1 VFRASSSYYFFSE
14 PTGNPQMPDPVRP
27 FDPVIDQSEQTA
39 DRFVIG
45 DTQFPEVHAAYKRA
59 LACFWVA
66 ESIDLGTDYSG
77 FEKLSADE
85 KNFILMVLAF
95 FAGSDGIVLEN
106 LAGRFY
112 VDAQL
117 PEVRLFYGLQIAIEN
132 IHAETY
138 AELLR
143 VYEKDAAK
151 REQLFRA
158 IDENA
163 AVRAKAEWALRW
175 LCSDAS
181 FGERLVAFAAV
192 EGILFSSSFAAI
204 FYFRKRGISL
214 PGLYQSN
221 TYIARDEAMHC
232 EFACLLHRT
241 LQPHNRCAPARIAEI
256 IKSAVSVE
264 EQFVQAALAKP
275 ILGMNAP
282 MMIEYVHFVADV
294 LLRMLGCPRAYGAE
308 NPLPFME
315 SISMQ
320 TKVNFFERRVTEYSL
335 ANVSTDKTPRPR
347 RARDCADTE
356 AVAESKSDDAEPPA
370 FSTNE
375 DF

>member
-1 VFRASSSYYFFSE
+1 
-14 PTGNPQMPDPVRP
+14 
-27 FDPVIDQSEQTA
+27 VIDQSDKTA

-45 DTQFPEVHAAYKRA
+45 DVQFPDVYAAYKRA

-66 ESIDLGTDYSG
+66 ESIDLATDYSG
-77 FEKLSADE
+77 FEKLRDDE
-85 KNFILMVLAF
+85 KNFILTVLAF

-112 VDAQL
+112 VEAQL

-132 IHAETY
+132 VHSETY
-138 AELLR
+138 IELLR

-151 REQLFRA
+151 REQLFCA
-158 IDENA
+158 IDDNA

-175 LCSDAS
+175 LGSDAS

-204 FYFRKRGISL
+204 FYFRKRGIPL

-241 LQPHNRCAPARIAEI
+241 LQPHNRCEPARIAEI
-256 IKSAVSVE
+256 IKSAVCVE
-264 EQFVQAALAKP
+264 EQFVRAALAKP
-275 ILGMNAP
+275 ILGMNAEL
-282 MMIEYVHFVADV
+282 MIQYVRFVADV
-294 LLRMLGCPRAYGAE
+294 LLHMLGRPKVYNAE
-308 NPLPFME
+308 NPLPFMD

-335 ANVSTDKTPRPR
+335 ANVSVDKVPKPR
-347 RARDCADTE
+347 RVRGEADE
-356 AVAESKSDDAEPPA
+356 ESKAAEQQPST
-370 FSTNE
+370 FSTGE

>member
-1 VFRASSSYYFFSE
+1 MRV
-14 PTGNPQMPDPVRP
+14 
-27 FDPVIDQSEQTA
+27 FDPVIDQSDKAA

-45 DTQFPEVHAAYKRA
+45 DAEYTEIYASYKRA

-66 ESIDLGTDYSG
+66 ESIDLATDYAG
-77 FEKLSADE
+77 FEKLSDDE

-106 LAGRFY
+106 LAGHFC
-112 VDAQL
+112 VEVQL
-117 PEVRLFYGLQIAIEN
+117 PEARLFYGLQAAIEN

-138 AELLR
+138 IELLR
-143 VYEKDAAK
+143 VYERDNAK

-158 IDENA
+158 IDEIP
-163 AVRAKAEWALRW
+163 AVRAKAEWAMRW
-175 LCSDAS
+175 MNSDLP
-181 FGERLVAFAAV
+181 FGERLIAFAAV

-204 FYFRKRGISL
+204 FYFRKRGIAL

-221 TYIARDEAMHC
+221 TYIARDEGMHC

-241 LQPHNRCAPARIAEI
+241 LQPHNRCEPKKIAEI
-256 IKSAVSVE
+256 VRSAVVVE
-264 EQFVQAALAKP
+264 EQFVRAALAKP
-275 ILGMNAP
+275 ILGMNADI
-282 MMIEYVHFVADV
+282 MIQYVRFVADV
-294 LLRMLGCPRAYGAE
+294 LLQMLGCAKAFDVE

-315 SISMQ
+315 SISMT

-335 ANVSTDKTPRPR
+335 ANVSVDNAERPR
-347 RARDCADTE
+347 RARGG
-356 AVAESKSDDAEPPA
+356 DDEEKTVEPPA
-370 FSTNE
+370 EFSTDA